1 MKRQQRQNLLV
12 SSFTA
17 AAVLVSGAVLAQDPP
32 AGQMMN
38 NSYFDQKREQEITTI
53 NMLKVDAETFRA
65 AYKEAGRP
73 KLVVLVGQPFSGMI
87 SDWQMQRRLSINAQ
101 ATGTA
106 GTFVPE
112 SQSVQV
118 GVENRRYQYSN
129 RSSMLTPDQWAEY
142 ERGYQSTLLKYG
154 VRIVN
159 RDVAMRL
166 LDSEIREDTDRN
178 PQDDNQRLEMD
189 MLRKHTKLILEV
201 MPYRENKYQYEPI
214 GYQVTMTSLE
224 DATLLADD
232 RIAIPEAYK
241 EYRAGSGGYSKQ
253 RPQNFAGVEAGSGG
267 YDIIENPI
275 EIWAEQ
281 GQLAAEATLQILYD
295 RYL

>member
-1 MKRQQRQNLLV
+1 MVKRRHNRLTTALV
-12 SSFTA
+12 AGLVCSA
-17 AAVLVSGAVLAQDPP
+17 AALAQDPP

-38 NSYFDQKREQEITTI
+38 SSYFDQQRAEEITDI
-53 NMLKVDAETFRA
+53 QMLKVDEATFRE

-73 KLVVLVGQPFSGMI
+73 KLVVLVGQPFSGMV
-87 SDWQMQRRLSINAQ
+87 SDWHMQRRVSVNAQ
-101 ATGTA
+101 ATGNE
-106 GTFVPE
+106 GTFIPD

-129 RSSMLTPDQWAEY
+129 RSPMLTPQQWAEY
-142 ERGYQSTLLKYG
+142 ERGFQSTLLKYG
-154 VRIVN
+154 IRIVN

-166 LDSEIREDTDRN
+166 LDSEIRETTDRN

-201 MPYRENKYQYEPI
+201 MPYRENKYKYEPI

-241 EYRAGSGGYSKQ
+241 EYRAGSSGYSKQ
-253 RPQNFAGVEAGSGG
+253 RPQNFAGVEARSGG

-275 EIWAEQ
+275 EVWAEQ